1 MSLDDSNI
9 SAIERNV
16 LLKLDK
22 ILKKIDFYAYF
33 IYNNRHKSCLEVCMK
48 SSDRILKAAEMNGGT
63 ITTKE
68 VDKMNIHRTTLS
80 TMVDKGLLEHS
91 ARGVYVLP
99 AKLDDEF
106 YNLQVRLKKGVFSNV
121 SALYLLGFTDRTPV
135 KFDMTFPASYNT
147 SAIKNEIT
155 AHRVKKELYEQ
166 GIISVKTPFGNE
178 VNAYCIEHTLCDIL
192 QERYCMDIQIII
204 DAYKKYA
211 KYKDKNLIQL
221 MEFSKLARVEEK
233 VRRYMEVLL

>member
-1 MSLDDSNI
+1 
-9 SAIERNV
+9 
-16 LLKLDK
+16 
-22 ILKKIDFYAYF
+22 
-33 IYNNRHKSCLEVCMK
+33 
-48 SSDRILKAAEMNGGT
+48 
-63 ITTKE
+63 
-68 VDKMNIHRTTLS
+68 
-80 TMVDKGLLEHS
+80 
-91 ARGVYVLP
+91 
-99 AKLDDEF
+99 
-106 YNLQVRLKKGVFSNV
+106 
-121 SALYLLGFTDRTPV
+121 
-135 KFDMTFPASYNT
+135 MTFPASYNT
-147 SAIKNEIT
+147 SAVKNEIT
-155 AHRVKKELYEQ
+155 AHRVKKELYDK

>member
-1 MSLDDSNI
+1 MN
-9 SAIERNV
+9 
-16 LLKLDK
+16 
-22 ILKKIDFYAYF
+22 
-33 IYNNRHKSCLEVCMK
+33 

-68 VDKMNIHRTTLS
+68 VDKMNIHRTILS

-121 SALYLLGFTDRTPV
+121 SALYLLDFTDRTPA
-135 KFDMTFPASYNT
+135 KYDMTFPASYNT
-147 SAIKNEIT
+147 SAIKNEII
-155 AHRVKKELYEQ
+155 AHRVKKELYEK
-166 GIISVKTPFGNE
+166 GIIPVKTPSGNE

-192 QERYCMDIQIII
+192 KVRYAIDIQVIT
-204 DAYKKYA
+204 DAFKRYS
-211 KYKDKNLIQL
+211 KYKSKNLPL
-221 MEFSKLARVEEK
+221 LSEFAKMARVEAK
-233 VRRYMEVLL
+233 VRQYLEVLI